1 MALTH
6 TILAALVENSLTG
19 YDLWK
24 RFEDE
29 LNYFWKASQQQIY
42 RELAKME
49 KQGLISCQVILQEG
63 RPNKK
68 EYSLTDAGMS
78 HLQEWICEPAEPTVI
93 REDLGVKMN
102 VGYLVSHKIL
112 LKELQRRRQVHYH
125 LLSIYKERQQIFFP
139 NPGELSL
146 KEQYSY
152 LTLRRGIRYESEWVA
167 WCDEAIEAL
176 SDRLEKE

>member
-6 TILAALVENSLTG
+6 TILAALAQSPLTG

-24 RFEDE
+24 RFENE
-29 LNYFWKASQQQIY
+29 LNYFWRASQQQIY

-49 KQGLISCQVILQEG
+49 KQGLISGQVILQEG

-78 HLQEWICEPAEPTVI
+78 HLQDWIGQPSEPTVI

-102 VGYLVSHKIL
+102 AGYLVPKKVL
-112 LKELQRRRQVHYH
+112 LQELQRRREIHYQ
-125 LLSIYKERQQIFFP
+125 LLLIYQEKERNLFP
-139 NPGELSL
+139 NPGEFSL
-146 KEQYSY
+146 QEKYSY
-152 LTLRRGIRYESEWVA
+152 LNLRRGIRYESEWVA
-167 WCDEAIEAL
+167 WCDEAIEVL
-176 SDRLEKE
+176 SHT

>member
-6 TILAALVENSLTG
+6 TILSALAESPLTG

-24 RFEDE
+24 RFENE
-29 LNYFWKASQQQIY
+29 FNCFWRASQQQIY

-49 KQGLISCQVILQEG
+49 KQGFISGQVIIQQG

-78 HLQEWICEPAEPTVI
+78 HFLEWMGEPSEPTAI
-93 REDLGVKMN
+93 REDLGVKMKMA
-102 VGYLVSHKIL
+102 YLVPRQVM
-112 LKELQRRRQVHYH
+112 LKELQHRRHVHYQQ
-125 LLSIYKERQQIFFP
+125 LLKFKEKEQTFYS
-139 NPGELSL
+139 NYDKLSL
-146 KEQYSY
+146 QEKCSY
-152 LTLRRGIRYESEWVA
+152 LVLRRGIRYESDWVA

-176 SDRLEKE
+176 SALEKE

>member
-6 TILAALVENSLTG
+6 TILAALAESPLTG

-24 RFEDE
+24 RFENE
-29 LNYFWKASQQQIY
+29 FNCFWRASQQQIY

-49 KQGLISCQVILQEG
+49 KQGLISGQVILQES

-78 HLQEWICEPAEPTVI
+78 HLQDWICQPSEPTVI
-93 REDLGVKMN
+93 REDLGVKLN
-102 VGYLVSHKIL
+102 AGYLVPKKVL
-112 LKELQRRRQVHYH
+112 LKELQRRREIHHQLLLIYQKKVHTIYPNQAD
-125 LLSIYKERQQIFFP
+125 LSVKE
-139 NPGELSL
+139 
-146 KEQYSY
+146 KYSY
-152 LTLRRGIRYESEWVA
+152 LNLRRGIRYESEWVD

-176 SDRLEKE
+176 SDRLE